1 LRQDWTARKQEV
13 AAEAGRIYEVREFER
28 HMQKP
33 FSISNPND
41 VGQALAVYGRV
52 PLPKTGS
59 GKWSTDDAILEKQCK
74 DHPLVSCVHRYRE
87 AAKIISTYIEPVTK
101 ARQDNADGQLHPG
114 YTTMLTATGRLS
126 SHEPNIQNF
135 PRRRHKEVRRQI
147 VAPDRHLMLAFDYG
161 QLEARVIAMASRDQQ
176 LCDAIMHG
184 YDVHQHWLDRLLKLY
199 PTYLQTIAERTGKRD
214 PAAVRKAARD
224 AIKTDFVFSSFFG
237 SAPKNCAANIGAPL
251 EIVQQLAEEFWLEF
265 RGVRNWLKARHR
277 EYRDTGAI
285 RTLTGRV
292 RRALLWGNEPINC
305 VDFATEALTQRGW
318 VDGHDL
324 EAGDVL
330 LTMNP
335 QSQLLEWQ
343 SVTEVKRFPGYS
355 GPVHYLA
362 GKSFSAVTTPEH
374 RWAYYKDG
382 ANKALHECTSAT
394 LPAWGSIPRVRP
406 FNGPKRAVYSDDWVR
421 LVGWVVTDGCYNHGG
436 GSKQAAPAWDY
447 RRSQECGYSGSQVTI
462 CQRKPENITEID
474 ALCSRLPFPVRS
486 KLPNNRG
493 DEAFWHFSGQAGR
506 WFHGMLPERI
516 LTPEFLLR
524 LPQAQ
529 LEILF
534 ETMIKGDGWVDAG
547 QEGFCS
553 GSKAQIDAFQMLS
566 VLSGRLVNV
575 AYHDFSEHQPERYLS
590 MPNVPNSKGAWYAR
604 RAKREN
610 VSLGWLQREVK
621 VEQRGMW
628 CPMVPNTFFV
638 ARREGKVYITG
649 NTPIQGTAADIVVD
663 AMNAMT
669 EQALRQRDRYL
680 LPRMQIHDDLTFILP
695 DDADLPRYIES
706 ISACLVA
713 VRFDWQIVPLT
724 VEAKIGTNWAE
735 LEEFAVFTGGYRR

>member
-1 LRQDWTARKQEV
+1 VHGIRFPLRIGGKVVWYFPVLHPAYVLRMGGERSAVAPIFKADIKTFFANVDRWRPARIADLALDQVQIMRDRAPAEAALARMQRPLAVDLETSKLRPFHRDAKILTAAFSDGDTTIAFPIEHEQAKSCTWGRKLLLDTISSTPWIAHNAAFELLWFWAAAEAASDDWRPGSFDDTMALGRLYHERETLLSLDDLSRVHLGVAVKELSPVDPRKIENFPLDEVLRYCGLDALASALLYRQLHKQVDRDNYQRILASIVSTVAMERAGLPIDPEASERLRQDWTARKQEV

-292 RRALLWGNEPINC
+292 RRALLWGNEPIN
-305 VDFATEALTQRGW
+305 
-318 VDGHDL
+318 
-324 EAGDVL
+324 
-330 LTMNP
+330 
-335 QSQLLEWQ
+335 
-343 SVTEVKRFPGYS
+343 
-355 GPVHYLA
+355 
-362 GKSFSAVTTPEH
+362 
-374 RWAYYKDG
+374 
-382 ANKALHECTSAT
+382 
-394 LPAWGSIPRVRP
+394 
-406 FNGPKRAVYSDDWVR
+406 
-421 LVGWVVTDGCYNHGG
+421 
-436 GSKQAAPAWDY
+436 
-447 RRSQECGYSGSQVTI
+447 
-462 CQRKPENITEID
+462 
-474 ALCSRLPFPVRS
+474 
-486 KLPNNRG
+486 
-493 DEAFWHFSGQAGR
+493 
-506 WFHGMLPERI
+506 
-516 LTPEFLLR
+516 
-524 LPQAQ
+524 
-529 LEILF
+529 
-534 ETMIKGDGWVDAG
+534 
-547 QEGFCS
+547 
-553 GSKAQIDAFQMLS
+553 
-566 VLSGRLVNV
+566 
-575 AYHDFSEHQPERYLS
+575 
-590 MPNVPNSKGAWYAR
+590 
-604 RAKREN
+604 
-610 VSLGWLQREVK
+610 
-621 VEQRGMW
+621 
-628 CPMVPNTFFV
+628 
-638 ARREGKVYITG
+638 
-649 NTPIQGTAADIVVD
+649 TPIQGTAADIVVD

-669 EQALRQRDRYL
+669 ETALRQRDRYL